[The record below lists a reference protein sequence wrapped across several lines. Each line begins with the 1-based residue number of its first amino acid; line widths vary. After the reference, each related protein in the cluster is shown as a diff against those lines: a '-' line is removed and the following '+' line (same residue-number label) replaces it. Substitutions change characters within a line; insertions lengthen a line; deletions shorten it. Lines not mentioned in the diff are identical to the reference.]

1 MKALLCMHMYIY
13 IYIDIDIQCKVNRD
27 PDKLYIL

>member
-1 MKALLCMHMYIY
+1 MKALLCMHMY